1 MFRNPKQI
9 ETGNVLEMVFFRIY
23 TISLFFLVCNKSFGC
38 ELFYFFNNKNGW
50 IFMSKTKE
58 RVLSLFTIPLTD
70 DEFQNMVSAIMRTQ
84 KPLITEWQENE
95 VA

>member
-1 MFRNPKQI
+1 
-9 ETGNVLEMVFFRIY
+9 
-23 TISLFFLVCNKSFGC
+23 
-38 ELFYFFNNKNGW
+38 
-50 IFMSKTKE
+50 MSKTKE